1 MASKGTIALQL
12 QINTIFKDT
21 KSAVAELNKSLQN
34 IKIDKSITNDFGS
47 NLIKSIK
54 EKGQEIQDV
63 MQKINGTEYT
73 GVNDKYFND
82 LFKSL
87 SSKIEELKQLQD
99 NLKQLQISN
108 KSQDPSQDLA
118 TAKNELVSYQ
128 TELQKVTKT
137 VDTFEERLSQLD
149 PLDQAQAYQNV
160 SSALQKFKA
169 QQDVIATQVVDQ
181 KKKIADLTTACGE
194 YAKKEKEVAQ
204 AQTDVQEAQKDIN
217 KVLEEA
223 DRLQTAGLDSM
234 TGIKKATTEH
244 TKEINEQAAAL
255 KAKEKAEK
263 EANQA
268 TEEYRQAQIKIAEA
282 EKQATEATKER
293 ISALEQDTTKT
304 LIEYQSAANQG
315 AKSTNDLSAA
325 LESSIVKW
333 GSFTAIVHAAINA
346 VQDIVSTYQE
356 LDDNL
361 SAISAVSG
369 IATESLWGNMP
380 QMIDNANSLAL
391 SVDDLTNGMLLFYQ
405 QGLSTEETEIRLN
418 AAGKMAAISQ
428 QDLSTAVDQLTSTMN
443 AFGMSGD
450 DAANVVDVFANM
462 AGKTATDVEE
472 LATAMARTASIAKNA
487 GMTFEQTT
495 AFIATMEETTRLSAE
510 TIGNSMK
517 SIIARFQKLKTD
529 PESLLED
536 GVNANDIEKA
546 LKKANVALRDTEGN
560 FRNIGDVIMELSAK
574 WNTLDTNTQKYIATM
589 AAGTQQSSNFIAL
602 VSNNQSNID
611 NLAYAMDAAG
621 AAEQQFSAVS
631 DNLSSALKRLD
642 NNFTALKTS
651 FFNSSSSLTSFVNLL
666 ASAVGALAKIPGP
679 IKEISLVMTALTL
692 IMTKHNLQVQK
703 RIQSAYQ
710 EVAVDAQSYAQKI
723 ADAKGNQAE
732 ITAILENVDA
742 HARLIAA
749 KKGLNQAET
758 EELVTKAKS
767 AVANAAEAKELDI
780 ITKEL
785 NKSSVSLANFGSQ
798 GVGIVSALKASF
810 TSLFSF
816 ISTSIAEI
824 GALAMANPVLATIGV
839 ALAAVTAGV
848 AIYTTAINEESK
860 AIQENIDK
868 LKEEQETLSTEQQKH
883 EENAQ
888 TLSDYADKLKE
899 AYKQGQD
906 LTDIKKELAEKFSDE
921 QDIVNATQGSY
932 EDLANTLDE
941 VIKRE
946 EELAKQKKYES
957 AIAVEQERA
966 AETDKFETA
975 WNQRNPFA
983 KSKRA
988 SSRTYTD
995 RESGKELT
1003 EDQAKAQYRRET
1015 DEGVSWDTYKAA
1027 NFDEKIIYTLTNA
1040 EGKEFWSGTE
1050 EEYKEKIKELA
1061 QNFYSAD
1068 DAFNMLAQSG
1078 EASGDAVAD
1087 TQKSKILSLISQ
1099 FGDSPFGED
1108 GKVTDVAK
1116 EQAQAIQETFAQ
1128 AKEELGVSFDDFYN
1142 FLLGNYSSLSDKAY
1156 QDISNFVV
1164 NLNAK
1169 NQQALEDG
1177 LDPSVGDQIISN
1189 AADNYEQHFQDAFSH
1204 LADYD
1209 IISEDDARNLSE
1221 KNLNLLVE
1229 AFDAGGKDA
1238 AKTLLDLIQG
1248 NLDDALKNIKIE
1260 PDDLEG
1266 VIGQLET
1273 AIGDSIENLD
1283 TSDLSNTLSQL
1294 FSAFDNGDINTS
1306 QFILALQ
1313 AIASTSDEAN
1323 AALSPLISSL
1333 QSLSAAS
1340 QDSFTSMESVS
1351 QTWSDFGTNLGYIQQ
1366 LASDTGISLDEL
1378 KSVAEALG
1386 MSVDEMIASG
1396 NLTQIGEQ
1404 FFANAEDA
1412 ETWAN
1417 SLMGLT
1423 DSQLAQAQAEQE
1435 AVAANAQAAATEL
1448 ASRAADLEAKAADI
1462 EATGAEINA
1471 NNELIDSQGNVI
1483 LSADEL
1489 ADAQKQVNEQF
1500 EATTPAVKKHNVANN
1515 KTASTYSKLAAEVR
1529 AYASSLKS
1537 QSAEQKSA
1545 ADAATAKASYIANL
1559 RTQLQSAKKDWQN
1572 YGKAAGSG
1580 SKGGGDRGGSGSAA
1594 DNINEA
1600 TEALEEQKKA
1610 LQEQQKALEKS
1621 KQALEDQKKALEDQK
1636 KALEETNKQLQEN
1649 YKLYVELIKSRL
1661 NDEIDRQTTRI
1672 EAFYDAIKDTIQSE
1686 IDSFNDQLDALKKQ
1700 ADELKSKA
1708 DELQDA
1714 AEQQEDSI
1722 NKLYDAAQA
1731 YYDAAQD
1738 GLDNQIDS
1746 YDRVIDRNKEH
1757 IDLLNEQKDAI
1768 QDQIDALD
1776 TAADS
1781 ESKLLALEKAR
1792 DALANARNQKT
1803 RMVLTNGGGWRLRT
1817 DKSEISNAQSN
1828 LTSAQRDYQKEIL
1841 ERQQKKIEEQTNE
1854 IEKQNDNLENIKSDL
1869 EDQKDA
1875 LDDIKDQWDKA
1886 QDALGKTTSELEE
1899 QTNLIRQ
1906 FQYGNDASRLDQLS
1920 NFSGQVSNNN
1930 QQQQAAS
1937 DATNRANEASN
1948 KYDQQS
1954 NEDVQGSI
1962 AEAIK
1967 KLEEQQNQADEAL
1980 KQYFENQL
1988 SNNAETA
1995 QIQQE
2000 MKDLISQMVN
2010 GQIGQ
2015 LENFAQFYET
2025 INGALEQANTNASQT
2040 ADYINNINAAI
2051 DRYDEWS
2058 NRLDMTTDEIN
2069 QRQAIMNEINNA
2081 TLGSLLEGGSTF
2093 GQLQGQYEQIVR
2105 NNDEAERIQDQID
2118 GLDEQA
2124 NVIQAQIDA
2133 LKEQENKIAEQEK
2146 ELSNANSNKTA
2157 NAAKAAGNT
2166 AASGAKTAGLGI
2178 QANADKNTNQMVNAL
2193 NGLNSKIEESMKQ
2206 AAADAAAKVVEN
2218 SSKGF
2223 STLRE
2228 AVGGPFGKFGSG
2240 SKGTQIGFSQGGV
2253 DDFTKTVAIHGTKN
2267 RPELVLNNSQSAAL
2281 FKYIDSMTRIPTL
2294 SSAGSARNALMGFG
2308 TTNNT
2313 NNNGT
2318 NFTNCEFNVES
2329 NADNLDSLV
2338 QDLKQSASIRR

>member
-1 MASKGTIALQL
+1 MATKGNINLQL
-12 QINTIFKDT
+12 NINTQFT
-21 KSAVAELNKSLQN
+21 NVKSAVNAFQKQLSN
-34 IKIDKSITNDFGS
+34 IKIDANFSNSKGLADNFSKQADQIKAKLEEINKFDFNTGSSKNYAALLQDVKTQYAQLSAAVNDYKVSLG
-47 NLIKSIK
+47 K
-54 EKGQEIQDV
+54 EKSEVQDKLKTEQE
-63 MQKINGTEYT
+63 N
-73 GVNDKYFND
+73 
-82 LFKSL
+82 
-87 SSKIEELKQLQD
+87 LQT
-99 NLKQLQISN
+99 L
-108 KSQDPSQDLA
+108 
-118 TAKNELVSYQ
+118 
-128 TELQKVTKT
+128 
-137 VDTFEERLSQLD
+137 
-149 PLDQAQAYQNV
+149 
-160 SSALQKFKA
+160 
-169 QQDVIATQVVDQ
+169 
-181 KKKIADLTTACGE
+181 
-194 YAKKEKEVAQ
+194 KEK
-204 AQTDVQEAQKDIN
+204 
-217 KVLEEA
+217 
-223 DRLQTAGLDSM
+223 S
-234 TGIKKATTEH
+234 
-244 TKEINEQAAAL
+244 
-255 KAKEKAEK
+255 KAEK
-263 EANQA
+263 EYIDGFQAYHKALAEAKTQNRELTEDEKQLVATYSSETRTMKQLKEDHKNTNQA
-268 TEEYRQAQIKIAEA
+268 KRESQAEIKKLQAANKSYTDLLKTESNVQTRIKTAIETTTAARQDEYTAAKNQEAANKSNAAQLQKQTDAQN
-282 EKQATEATKER
+282 KQAETIRKAAEEEKKAQQIWQQASSTFVDDFQKAASSSDELT
-293 ISALEQDTTKT
+293 SALDRQITKWTSLGFIVTT
-304 LIEYQSAANQG
+304 
-315 AKSTNDLSAA
+315 AKR
-325 LESSIVKW
+325 
-333 GSFTAIVHAAINA
+333 AIS
-346 VQDIVSTYQE
+346 DIVQTYQE

-369 IATESLWGNMP
+369 IATDQLWGDMP
-380 QMIDNANSLAL
+380 QMIDNANNLAL
-391 SVDDLTNGMLLFYQ
+391 SIDDLTNGMLLFYQ

-428 QDLSTAVDQLTSTMN
+428 QDLATAVDQLTSTMN
-443 AFGMSGD
+443 AFGMEGD

-487 GMTFEQTT
+487 GMSFEQTT

-529 PESLLED
+529 PDSLLED
-536 GVNANDIEKA
+536 GVNANDVEKA
-546 LKKANVALRDTEGN
+546 LKKADVALRDTEGN

-574 WNTLDTNTQKYIATM
+574 WDTLDTNTQKYIATM

-602 VSNNQSNID
+602 VGNYSSNVA
-611 NLAYAMDAAG
+611 NLAYAMDSAG

-631 DNLSSALKRLD
+631 NNISSALIRLD
-642 NNFTALKTS
+642 NNWTKLKTS
-651 FFNSSSSLTSFVNLL
+651 FSDGRNIIVDVVNVFSNFVGFLADIGPGAITASAGIALLTTKIVLGTIATQKRYAAEKLLSVVATSSLSANKKKLALDALLEAQQKKLNKAQAENLL
-666 ASAVGALAKIPGP
+666 LAQGIPSADAATIAGSYGVATANGIQTFSWEALKLQIYKVIEALWLFITNPVGA
-679 IKEISLVMTALTL
+679 T
-692 IMTKHNLQVQK
+692 
-703 RIQSAYQ
+703 
-710 EVAVDAQSYAQKI
+710 
-723 ADAKGNQAE
+723 
-732 ITAILENVDA
+732 ITAITAALG
-742 HARLIAA
+742 IAIGA
-749 KKGLNQAET
+749 WSLYKNSLK
-758 EELVTKAKS
+758 EL
-767 AVANAAEAKELDI
+767 AKE
-780 ITKEL
+780 T
-785 NKSSVSLANFGSQ
+785 Q
-798 GVGIVSALKASF
+798 
-810 TSLFSF
+810 
-816 ISTSIAEI
+816 
-824 GALAMANPVLATIGV
+824 
-839 ALAAVTAGV
+839 
-848 AIYTTAINEESK
+848 NE
-860 AIQENIDK
+860 IDK
-868 LKEEQETLSTEQQKH
+868 LKESIAAHKEAQKTYEQD
-883 EENAQ
+883 AQ
-888 TLSDYADKLKE
+888 SLDDYVNKLKE
-899 AYKQGQD
+899 AKENGED
-906 LTDIKKELAEKFSDE
+906 LTDIKNEIAEAFSDE
-921 QDIVNATQGSY
+921 QDVVIACQGSY
-932 EDLANTLDE
+932 ENLIDTLEDTIKKKKELAQQEAYQALKEESQNRKNEKAQLEKEWKNKETAGSESSFKTVYKDSSGKE
-941 VIKRE
+941 VNLNDYTRQDVQVGSSYLSGSTTRKE
-946 EELAKQKKYES
+946 TNVELAK
-957 AIAVEQERA
+957 RLGFT
-966 AETDKFETA
+966 AETIWTIEDNAGNKLFE
-975 WNQRNPFA
+975 
-983 KSKRA
+983 
-988 SSRTYTD
+988 
-995 RESGKELT
+995 
-1003 EDQAKAQYRRET
+1003 
-1015 DEGVSWDTYKAA
+1015 
-1027 NFDEKIIYTLTNA
+1027 
-1040 EGKEFWSGTE
+1040 GTE
-1050 EEYKEKIKELA
+1050 EQYNAKIKELTT
-1061 QNFYSAD
+1061 NFYSANDVANTMLQTGFSAESTGSKLNNQQYSQTLSLVSQFANSDFLEDGQITEKAQQEVAEIEKYYDEIIAGLGVSQEDFLAFLRGDMSELSRETVDILTNQFNQDFGDIISTNDPSAALMSSVQQNIKKGFD
-1068 DAFNMLAQSG
+1068 DAVLALTDQGVISQEQAEKLGYSAIQTLKTALDTGGADFASSLADSFQSILNDSTSGLNSDMLQSVVETLQDG
-1078 EASGDAVAD
+1078 LANIDWTNGNGISDFIETLDTLESKYSSLTPYLEDVRQALGDNKIAVLALNEAYNQTISATEFLSTASGDGYNTFAEMAAAAENASINLQDLNFYLDEASGKWMIAADEASNYAQQMLQADDANANA
-1087 TQKSKILSLISQ
+1087 ILSSAALNNSLL
-1099 FGDSPFGED
+1099 EE
-1108 GKVTDVAK
+1108 VTGMDAATM
-1116 EQAQAIQETFAQ
+1116 AQQGLSATEIAAAQ
-1128 AKEELGVSFDDFYN
+1128 AKLLAKQEEA
-1142 FLLGNYSSLSDKAY
+1142 KAT
-1156 QDISNFVV
+1156 V
-1164 NLNAK
+1164 K
-1169 NQQALEDG
+1169 
-1177 LDPSVGDQIISN
+1177 
-1189 AADNYEQHFQDAFSH
+1189 
-1204 LADYD
+1204 
-1209 IISEDDARNLSE
+1209 
-1221 KNLNLLVE
+1221 
-1229 AFDAGGKDA
+1229 
-1238 AKTLLDLIQG
+1238 
-1248 NLDDALKNIKIE
+1248 
-1260 PDDLEG
+1260 
-1266 VIGQLET
+1266 
-1273 AIGDSIENLD
+1273 
-1283 TSDLSNTLSQL
+1283 
-1294 FSAFDNGDINTS
+1294 
-1306 QFILALQ
+1306 ALQ
-1313 AIASTSDEAN
+1313 AEADAADASVQIAQNELEQSKAVTNAKIAEIKSRIAGAEAGSEEVRATSENANDIVQITEEEAEKIAQTYPAGA
-1323 AALSPLISSL
+1323 AALGIGKAGSGGIAIRGGATVLK
-1333 QSLSAAS
+1333 QALS
-1340 QDSFTSMESVS
+1340 D
-1351 QTWSDFGTNLGYIQQ
+1351 
-1366 LASDTGISLDEL
+1366 
-1378 KSVAEALG
+1378 
-1386 MSVDEMIASG
+1386 
-1396 NLTQIGEQ
+1396 
-1404 FFANAEDA
+1404 
-1412 ETWAN
+1412 
-1417 SLMGLT
+1417 
-1423 DSQLAQAQAEQE
+1423 
-1435 AVAANAQAAATEL
+1435 AQAAQESL
-1448 ASRAADLEAKAADI
+1448 ASAQENLSNAQSAANQAHNKLDSAQDNLNSITNAINLLDAYSQKVHGAAKAVNGLGKASSGGGAAEKSNELTDALEA
-1462 EATGAEINA
+1462 
-1471 NNELIDSQGNVI
+1471 
-1483 LSADEL
+1483 
-1489 ADAQKQVNEQF
+1489 
-1500 EATTPAVKKHNVANN
+1500 
-1515 KTASTYSKLAAEVR
+1515 
-1529 AYASSLKS
+1529 
-1537 QSAEQKSA
+1537 
-1545 ADAATAKASYIANL
+1545 
-1559 RTQLQSAKKDWQN
+1559 
-1572 YGKAAGSG
+1572 
-1580 SKGGGDRGGSGSAA
+1580 
-1594 DNINEA
+1594 
-1600 TEALEEQKKA
+1600 QKKA

-1636 KALEETNKQLQEN
+1636 KTLEETNKQLQEN

-1714 AEQQEDSI
+1714 AEQQEDSL

-1746 YDRVIDRNKEH
+1746 YDKIIDRNKEH

-1828 LTSAQRDYQKEIL
+1828 LASAQRDYQKEVL
-1841 ERQQKKIEEQTNE
+1841 ERQQKKIEEQTDE

-1906 FQYGNDASRLDQLS
+1906 FQYGNDASRQDQLS

-1980 KQYFENQL
+1980 KKYFENQL

-2000 MKDLISQMVN
+2000 MKDLINQMVN

-2105 NNDEAERIQDQID
+2105 NNDEAEKIQDQID

-2193 NGLNSKIEESMKQ
+2193 NGLNSKIEQSMKQ

-2308 TTNNT
+2308 ATNNT

>member
-1 MASKGTIALQL
+1 MASKGTVALQL
-12 QINTIFKDT
+12 QIDTTFKNA
-21 KSAVAELNKSLQN
+21 KEAVASLNKTLEG
-34 IKIDKSITNDFGS
+34 IKVNSSITNASGEKIVTDAKAKAKEIQEILNQIQGS
-47 NLIKSIK
+47 NY
-54 EKGQEIQDV
+54 
-63 MQKINGTEYT
+63 N
-73 GVNDKYFND
+73 GVNDKIFNN
-82 LFKSL
+82 LFKQL
-87 SSKIEELKQLQD
+87 ESKASELKTLQD
-99 NLKQLQISN
+99 QLKNIDLNNQSSNPSLDLVNAQDELKNFEKELEVANQL
-108 KSQDPSQDLA
+108 
-118 TAKNELVSYQ
+118 
-128 TELQKVTKT
+128 
-137 VDTFEERLSQLD
+137 VDE
-149 PLDQAQAYQNV
+149 A
-160 SSALQKFKA
+160 
-169 QQDVIATQVVDQ
+169 
-181 KKKIADLTTACGE
+181 KKKQDQLSYNKTSDSYREATEAVKSYTAEQNNLIAKVENQKTAIADLEEKQRQYNQSQNEATEVQNQINTALE
-194 YAKKEKEVAQ
+194 
-204 AQTDVQEAQKDIN
+204 QTD
-217 KVLEEA
+217 KVLEETN
-223 DRLQTAGLDSM
+223 RIREQGLDSM
-234 TGIKKATTEH
+234 SGQKGMLRELDKEQRENATSAENSADAQENLNNKQAEGTQSAENLASS
-244 TKEINEQAAAL
+244 TKEVGD
-255 KAKEKAEK
+255 
-263 EANQA
+263 
-268 TEEYRQAQIKIAEA
+268 AQGE
-282 EKQATEATKER
+282 
-293 ISALEQDTTKT
+293 
-304 LIEYQSAANQG
+304 AANN
-315 AKSTNDLSAA
+315 TNKLSATLDTA
-325 LESSIVKW
+325 IVKW
-333 GSFTAIVHAAINA
+333 VSFRAIVQTAKRA
-346 VQDIVSTYQE
+346 VEDIVQTYQE

-369 IATESLWGNMP
+369 IATDQLWGNMP

-428 QDLSTAVDQLTSTMN
+428 QDLATAVDQLTSTMN
-443 AFGMSGD
+443 AFGMEGE
-450 DAANVVDVFANM
+450 DAQNVVDVFASM

-536 GVNANDIEKA
+536 GVNANDVEKA
-546 LKKANVALRDTEGN
+546 LKKADVALRDTEGN
-560 FRNIGDVIMELSAK
+560 FRNIGDVIMELSSK
-574 WNTLDTNTQKYIATM
+574 WDTLDTNTQKYIATM

-602 VSNNQSNID
+602 VGNYQSNVN
-611 NLAYAMDAAG
+611 NLAYAMDSAG
-621 AAEQQFSAVS
+621 ASEQQFEAISS
-631 DNLSSALKRLD
+631 NLSSAFIRLE
-642 NNFTALKTS
+642 NEWTRLKTS
-651 FFNSSSSLTSFVNLL
+651 FVDGKNIISSAVDVLSNLL
-666 ASAVGALAKIPGP
+666 HFISDIGPIATLAGGGILLLTTRIVALTVAETARQKIQKLNTVLDTKSYENYNKLAAKIVLVVASFLGLNEAQTQNLL
-679 IKEISLVMTALTL
+679 IKTGL
-692 IMTKHNLQVQK
+692 
-703 RIQSAYQ
+703 SA
-710 EVAVDAQSYAQKI
+710 
-723 ADAKGNQAE
+723 ADA
-732 ITAILENVDA
+732 
-742 HARLIAA
+742 
-749 KKGLNQAET
+749 
-758 EELVTKAKS
+758 EELVNSVAITGANSVQAASWQLLTGAISGAAKA
-767 AVANAAEAKELDI
+767 AWAF
-780 ITKEL
+780 IT
-785 NKSSVSLANFGSQ
+785 SP
-798 GVGIVSALKASF
+798 VGF
-810 TSLFSF
+810 
-816 ISTSIAEI
+816 
-824 GALAMANPVLATIGV
+824 
-839 ALAAVTAGV
+839 ALAAVTAAVGV
-848 AIYTTAINEESK
+848 AALAYSSY
-860 AIQENIDK
+860 IDRQ
-868 LKEEQETLSTEQQKH
+868 KEEATILQDQIDSLKQSAETH
-883 EENAQ
+883 
-888 TLSDYADKLKE
+888 KE
-899 AYKQGQD
+899 AAQNYIDESNKLEDYIERLQQAKENGED
-906 LTDIKKELAEKFSDE
+906 LTDIRKEISDSFDE
-921 QDIVNATQGSY
+921 EALGVDATKTSYDKLTAALQDNI
-932 EDLANTLDE
+932 D
-941 VIKRE
+941 KRE
-946 EELAKQKKYES
+946 ELIKQETYARLKDEANEKKKEAEQLKNNQKNKKAVGAKITDNSGKEISQEDFEKQYNTNAKKASVGSTYAANSGSSETKEAFAKRMGFTYKVEYEIQDANGNSLFTGTEEDLKKKLAELGKNFYTSSDA
-957 AIAVEQERA
+957 AIAVEESGLNISDSGLNQSQYSKTLSLVSKYSNENILDGNGDVTDKA
-966 AETDKFETA
+966 QKAVSELKTFYDQLIQQTGASYDQFIALVNGQETDMS
-975 WNQRNPFA
+975 NQVYDAVVQAMSVWGNYANSTNPA
-983 KSKRA
+983 V
-988 SSRTYTD
+988 
-995 RESGKELT
+995 
-1003 EDQAKAQYRRET
+1003 QAIEKQFQ
-1015 DEGVSWDTYKAA
+1015 DIDDTYKKNIDRLKDIKIELPESIIDDASYSLVNSLATAIDTGGEDFARALAEPLTNLLSDAA
-1027 NFDEKIIYTLTNA
+1027 NEIDPSDFSSVVDTIENGLASIDWSDGSSIESYISTLKELEAQYPQLATYIDAIIQSFNDSNVAILRLQDSMNSVTSATDFLSTAVNDGYDSIAEMESAAEAAGLKLSDLGFYLDETSSKWKILSSSAQEAA
-1040 EGKEFWSGTE
+1040 EGIRQADEATANSIVSDQIKANSALSVIAGLNAQKVAQEGLSMTELAAAQASLVAAKEDADAQV
-1050 EEYKEKIKELA
+1050 ELA
-1061 QNFYSAD
+1061 QSAV
-1068 DAFNMLAQSG
+1068 DAAQSIVDTYNGRVIAAG
-1078 EASGDAVAD
+1078 EASKVQSQEVDVNKENLQAEVDAYNSAMDGIVTRYPDGAAAEGIAKGGGATVA
-1087 TQKSKILSLISQ
+1087 
-1099 FGDSPFGED
+1099 GGA
-1108 GKVTDVAK
+1108 GKVLSAAELNASK
-1116 EQAQAIQETFAQ
+1116 AQGM
-1128 AKEELGVSFDDFYN
+1128 L
-1142 FLLGNYSSLSDKAY
+1142 DKA
-1156 QDISNFVV
+1156 
-1164 NLNAK
+1164 K
-1169 NQQALEDG
+1169 
-1177 LDPSVGDQIISN
+1177 
-1189 AADNYEQHFQDAFSH
+1189 
-1204 LADYD
+1204 
-1209 IISEDDARNLSE
+1209 
-1221 KNLNLLVE
+1221 
-1229 AFDAGGKDA
+1229 
-1238 AKTLLDLIQG
+1238 
-1248 NLDDALKNIKIE
+1248 
-1260 PDDLEG
+1260 
-1266 VIGQLET
+1266 
-1273 AIGDSIENLD
+1273 
-1283 TSDLSNTLSQL
+1283 
-1294 FSAFDNGDINTS
+1294 
-1306 QFILALQ
+1306 
-1313 AIASTSDEAN
+1313 
-1323 AALSPLISSL
+1323 AALSAAQEQANQINDAIGILDAYKSSVL
-1333 QSLSAAS
+1333 GAS
-1340 QDSFTSMESVS
+1340 
-1351 QTWSDFGTNLGYIQQ
+1351 N
-1366 LASDTGISLDEL
+1366 
-1378 KSVAEALG
+1378 
-1386 MSVDEMIASG
+1386 
-1396 NLTQIGEQ
+1396 
-1404 FFANAEDA
+1404 
-1412 ETWAN
+1412 
-1417 SLMGLT
+1417 
-1423 DSQLAQAQAEQE
+1423 
-1435 AVAANAQAAATEL
+1435 
-1448 ASRAADLEAKAADI
+1448 
-1462 EATGAEINA
+1462 
-1471 NNELIDSQGNVI
+1471 
-1483 LSADEL
+1483 
-1489 ADAQKQVNEQF
+1489 
-1500 EATTPAVKKHNVANN
+1500 AVKGLGD
-1515 KTASTYSKLAAEVR
+1515 S
-1529 AYASSLKS
+1529 
-1537 QSAEQKSA
+1537 
-1545 ADAATAKASYIANL
+1545 
-1559 RTQLQSAKKDWQN
+1559 
-1572 YGKAAGSG
+1572 
-1580 SKGGGDRGGSGSAA
+1580 SKGGSGGGSGGGAA
-1594 DNINEA
+1594 EKSNEL
-1600 TEALEEQKKA
+1600 TDALEAQKKA

-1621 KQALEDQKKALEDQK
+1621 KQALEDQKKALENQK
-1636 KALEETNKQLQEN
+1636 KALEETNKKLQEN

-1686 IDSFNDQLDALKKQ
+1686 IDSFNNQLDALKKQ

-1714 AEQQEDSI
+1714 AEQQEDSL

-1731 YYDAAQD
+1731 YYDAAQN

-1746 YDRVIDRNKEH
+1746 YDKVIDRNKEH

-1828 LTSAQRDYQKEIL
+1828 LASAQRDYQKEIL
-1841 ERQQKKIEEQTNE
+1841 ERQQKKIEEQTDE

-1906 FQYGNDASRLDQLS
+1906 FQYGNDASRQDQLS

-1980 KQYFENQL
+1980 KKYFENQL

-2000 MKDLISQMVN
+2000 MKDLINQMVN

-2105 NNDEAERIQDQID
+2105 NNDEAEKIQDQID

-2124 NVIQAQIDA
+2124 NIIQAQIDA

-2178 QANADKNTNQMVNAL
+2178 QANADKNTNRMVSAL
-2193 NGLNSKIEESMKQ
+2193 DGLNSKIEQSMKQ

-2228 AVGGPFGKFGSG
+2228 AVGGPFGKSGSG

>member
-1 MASKGTIALQL
+1 MASKGTINLQL
-12 QINTIFKDT
+12 NIDTQFKNVNT
-21 KSAVAELNKSLQN
+21 AVANFQKALSN
-34 IKIDKSITNDFGS
+34 IKIDNNFLNVSGIANTFQTQ
-47 NLIKSIK
+47 I
-54 EKGQEIQDV
+54 EEIQ
-63 MQKINGTEYT
+63 
-73 GVNDKYFND
+73 
-82 LFKSL
+82 KSL
-87 SSKIEELKQLQD
+87 SQASTFELSGSSLNEYQDLLKSIQNQYSSLKSSVTDYQVALNNSKDAIQAQITQETQAADAAKKKAD
-99 NLKQLQISN
+99 NLRTQIS
-108 KSQDPSQDLA
+108 
-118 TAKNELVSYQ
+118 EI
-128 TELQKVTKT
+128 VT
-137 VDTFEERLSQLD
+137 
-149 PLDQAQAYQNV
+149 
-160 SSALQKFKA
+160 
-169 QQDVIATQVVDQ
+169 
-181 KKKIADLTTACGE
+181 
-194 YAKKEKEVAQ
+194 
-204 AQTDVQEAQKDIN
+204 
-217 KVLEEA
+217 
-223 DRLQTAGLDSM
+223 
-234 TGIKKATTEH
+234 
-244 TKEINEQAAAL
+244 L
-255 KAKEKAEK
+255 KAAQEDVAKTGRE
-263 EANQA
+263 A
-268 TEEYRQAQIKIAEA
+268 TEEEKALAEKYKDTNTNLKSLRASLGHANKDYNEHNQKLQELLETQKSYESIGEQIIGITKKTGDEIKTATNARKEEVEVAKQESEAQRAAARAAEEKAKADAKAAEA
-282 EKQATEATKER
+282 EREALEASKQRVAV
-293 ISALEQDTTKT
+293 LEQDTNST
-304 LIEYQSAANQG
+304 LIEYQKVTTQG
-315 AKSTNDLSAA
+315 AAATDSLSSA
-325 LESSIVKW
+325 LESSIIKW
-333 GSFTAIVHAAINA
+333 GSFTAIVRTAISA
-346 VQDIVSTYQE
+346 IKDIVSTYQE

-369 IATESLWGNMP
+369 IATESLWGDMP
-380 QMIDNANSLAL
+380 QMIDNANKLAL

-443 AFGMSGD
+443 AFNMTGE
-450 DAANVVDVFANM
+450 DAQNVVDVFANM

-517 SIIARFQKLKTD
+517 SIIARFQKLKED
-529 PESLLED
+529 PDSLLED
-536 GVNANDIEKA
+536 GVNANDVEKA
-546 LKKANVALRDTEGN
+546 LKKADVALRDTEGN

-574 WNTLDTNTQKYIATM
+574 WDTLDTNTQKYIATM

-602 VSNNQSNID
+602 VGNYQSNVD
-611 NLAYAMDAAG
+611 NLAYAMDSAG
-621 AAEQQFSAVS
+621 AAEEQFQAVGN
-631 DNLSSALKRLD
+631 NLSAALQRLD

-651 FFNSSSSLTSFVNLL
+651 FLEDTGALTAFINVLAGFVDI
-666 ASAVGALAKIPGP
+666 LAKIPGP
-679 IKEISLVMTALTL
+679 IKTIAIVTTAWTLVMA
-692 IMTKHNLQVQK
+692 KHNLQVQK
-703 RIQSAYQ
+703 KVASARQ
-710 EVAVDAQSYAQKI
+710 EMAIEIQSYAQKI
-723 ADAKGNQAE
+723 KNAQGNDAEFN
-732 ITAILENVDA
+732 AIIENVEA
-742 HARLIAA
+742 HAKLTAA
-749 KKGLNQAET
+749 VKGLNEVET
-758 EELVTKAKS
+758 EALVTKAKS
-767 AVANAAEAKELDI
+767 IVMNTKQIQSIDEITKKLNKGSTSLMNYSVEGKTVTSVFASMGESIGGVAGSLVKAIPYVGAVIGVLSVVNAVLKSIFGIDIVGSIEDWIKNGVEKFRDSIDHSLKHTTEKLENFKEEIKSLKDESKELD
-780 ITKEL
+780 
-785 NKSSVSLANFGSQ
+785 S
-798 GVGIVSALKASF
+798 
-810 TSLFSF
+810 
-816 ISTSIAEI
+816 
-824 GALAMANPVLATIGV
+824 
-839 ALAAVTAGV
+839 
-848 AIYTTAINEESK
+848 
-860 AIQENIDK
+860 
-868 LKEEQETLSTEQQKH
+868 TLSTIKDYSDRLQEAHDNNESLDSLRQEILDNIDSEKLGID
-883 EENAQ
+883 
-888 TLSDYADKLKE
+888 TLTA
-899 AYKQGQD
+899 
-906 LTDIKKELAEKFSDE
+906 
-921 QDIVNATQGSY
+921 SY
-932 EDLANTLDE
+932 EDLTEALENYYKIQQQEADKKVAEYIREQTEANKTTQDYYKNQTSNY
-941 VIKRE
+941 I
-946 EELAKQKKYES
+946 
-957 AIAVEQERA
+957 
-966 AETDKFETA
+966 ETDDNGPLSGKAYVGKDGKQIYTTDFLAEYNGNKENDEDYDTYAKRMGYTIFTSPKYAIQTIDGQWNYYDTAEEAKEALNQLEADATKIILNQNEADALVRDALTNNANSSVAELDPTVLSLAIQSYYKNIGSAFETGT
-975 WNQRNPFA
+975 NTFTQDFLDFQN
-983 KSKRA
+983 SVTQL
-988 SSRTYTD
+988 STD
-995 RESGKELT
+995 
-1003 EDQAKAQYRRET
+1003 A
-1015 DEGVSWDTYKAA
+1015 GVTLQDALNYLNG
-1027 NFDEKIIYTLTNA
+1027 NFDQLSTDTIQKIQDISSSEN
-1040 EGKEFWSGTE
+1040 
-1050 EEYKEKIKELA
+1050 
-1061 QNFYSAD
+1061 
-1068 DAFNMLAQSG
+1068 
-1078 EASGDAVAD
+1078 EAL
-1087 TQKSKILSLISQ
+1087 Q
-1099 FGDSPFGED
+1099 
-1108 GKVTDVAK
+1108 
-1116 EQAQAIQETFAQ
+1116 QAIDSQTQ
-1128 AKEELGVSFDDFYN
+1128 
-1142 FLLGNYSSLSDKAY
+1142 AY
-1156 QDISNFVV
+1156 QDSIDQLRTSLNEQGAILDEDTAEEIGLGPLRKIQEVAESAGPKVANELIKLYDDNF
-1164 NLNAK
+1164 NNILNK
-1169 NQQALEDG
+1169 IEIDPDSLDGVKEQLENA
-1177 LDPSVGDQIISN
+1177 VGD
-1189 AADNYEQHFQDAFSH
+1189 
-1204 LADYD
+1204 LADD
-1209 IISEDDARNLSE
+1209 LDLSNLSE
-1221 KNLNLLVE
+1221 AFSELLNSY
-1229 AFDAGGKDA
+1229 
-1238 AKTLLDLIQG
+1238 LDGSI
-1248 NLDDALKNIKIE
+1248 
-1260 PDDLEG
+1260 
-1266 VIGQLET
+1266 
-1273 AIGDSIENLD
+1273 DS
-1283 TSDLSNTLSQL
+1283 T
-1294 FSAFDNGDINTS
+1294 
-1306 QFILALQ
+1306 QFLMALQ
-1313 AIASTSDEAN
+1313 AISSGSTD
-1323 AALSPLISSL
+1323 AAENLSGLVSVM
-1333 QSLSAAS
+1333 QQVTAAS

-1366 LASDTGISLDEL
+1366 LASDTGISLDQL

-1386 MSVDEMIASG
+1386 MTIDEIIASA
-1396 NLTQIGEQ
+1396 NLTQIGTQ
-1404 FFANAEDA
+1404 FFTNAENAD
-1412 ETWAN
+1412 TLAN
-1417 SLMGLT
+1417 SLVGLT

-1435 AVAANAQAAATEL
+1435 AASANAEAAAAQARSSATVL
-1448 ASRAADLEAKAADI
+1448 NAKADEI
-1462 EATGAEINA
+1462 EAYAGTHSAMNSLIPA
-1471 NNELIDSQGNVI
+1471 NSELMKSAIDV
-1483 LSADEL
+1483 AK
-1489 ADAQKQVNEQF
+1489 AQKELNVQM
-1500 EATTPAVKKHNVANN
+1500 EAETPAVNDLTSSA
-1515 KTASTYSKLAAEVR
+1515 KTTSVTYGELAAKIR
-1529 AYASSLKS
+1529 TYASELEA
-1537 QSAEQKSA
+1537 SADKEDAAKVA
-1545 ADAATAKASYIANL
+1545 ADAKASYISNL

-1572 YGKAAGSG
+1572 YGKSASSG
-1580 SKGGGDRGGSGSAA
+1580 SKGSGGGSSAA
-1594 DNINEA
+1594 DNVNEA

-1610 LQEQQKALEKS
+1610 LQEAQKELEKY
-1621 KQALEDQKKALEDQK
+1621 KQQLEDAKKALEEQK
-1636 KALEETNKQLQEN
+1636 SALEETNKKLQEN

-1672 EAFYDAIKDTIQSE
+1672 EAFYGAIKDTIQSE

-1714 AEQQEDSI
+1714 ADQQEDSL

-1746 YDRVIDRNKEH
+1746 YDKVIDRNKEH

-1828 LTSAQRDYQKEIL
+1828 LASAQRDYQKEIL
-1841 ERQQKKIEEQTNE
+1841 ERQQKKIEEQTDE

-1906 FQYGNDASRLDQLS
+1906 FQYGNDTSRQDQLS

-1980 KQYFENQL
+1980 KKYFENQL

-2000 MKDLISQMVN
+2000 MKDLINQMVN

-2105 NNDEAERIQDQID
+2105 NNDEAEKIQDQID

-2124 NVIQAQIDA
+2124 NIIQAQIDA

-2178 QANADKNTNQMVNAL
+2178 QANADKNTNRMVSAL
-2193 NGLNSKIEESMKQ
+2193 DGLNSKIEQSMKQ

-2228 AVGGPFGKFGSG
+2228 AVGGPFGKSGSG

-2294 SSAGSARNALMGFG
+2294 STAGSARNALMGFG
-2308 TTNNT
+2308 ATNNT

>member
-1 MASKGTIALQL
+1 MASKGTINLQL
-12 QINTIFKDT
+12 NIDTQFKNVNT
-21 KSAVAELNKSLQN
+21 AVANFQKALSN
-34 IKIDKSITNDFGS
+34 IKIDNNFLNVSGIANTFQTQ
-47 NLIKSIK
+47 I
-54 EKGQEIQDV
+54 EEIQ
-63 MQKINGTEYT
+63 
-73 GVNDKYFND
+73 
-82 LFKSL
+82 KSL
-87 SSKIEELKQLQD
+87 SQASTFELSGSSLNEYQDLLKSIQNQYSSLKSSVTDYQVALNNSKDAIQAQITQETQAADAAKKKAD
-99 NLKQLQISN
+99 NLRTQIS
-108 KSQDPSQDLA
+108 
-118 TAKNELVSYQ
+118 EI
-128 TELQKVTKT
+128 VT
-137 VDTFEERLSQLD
+137 
-149 PLDQAQAYQNV
+149 
-160 SSALQKFKA
+160 
-169 QQDVIATQVVDQ
+169 
-181 KKKIADLTTACGE
+181 
-194 YAKKEKEVAQ
+194 
-204 AQTDVQEAQKDIN
+204 
-217 KVLEEA
+217 
-223 DRLQTAGLDSM
+223 
-234 TGIKKATTEH
+234 
-244 TKEINEQAAAL
+244 L
-255 KAKEKAEK
+255 KAAQEDVAKTGRE
-263 EANQA
+263 A
-268 TEEYRQAQIKIAEA
+268 TEEEKALAEKYKDTNTNLKSLRASLGHANKDYNEHNQKLQELLETQKSYESIGEQIIDITKKTGDEIKTATNARKEEVEVAKQESEAQRAAARAAEEKAKADAKAAEA
-282 EKQATEATKER
+282 EREALEASKQRVAV
-293 ISALEQDTTKT
+293 LEQDTNST
-304 LIEYQSAANQG
+304 LIEYQKVTTQG
-315 AKSTNDLSAA
+315 AAATDSLSSA
-325 LESSIVKW
+325 LESSIIKW
-333 GSFTAIVHAAINA
+333 GSFTAIVRTAISA
-346 VQDIVSTYQE
+346 IKDIVSTYQE

-369 IATESLWGNMP
+369 IATESLWGDMP
-380 QMIDNANSLAL
+380 QMIDNANKLAL

-443 AFGMSGD
+443 AFNMTGE
-450 DAANVVDVFANM
+450 DAQNVVDVFANM

-517 SIIARFQKLKTD
+517 SIIARFQKLKED
-529 PESLLED
+529 PDSLLED
-536 GVNANDIEKA
+536 GVNANDVEKA
-546 LKKANVALRDTEGN
+546 LKKADVALRDTEGN

-574 WNTLDTNTQKYIATM
+574 WDTLDTNTQKYIATM

-602 VSNNQSNID
+602 VSNYQSNVD
-611 NLAYAMDAAG
+611 NLAYAMDSAG
-621 AAEQQFSAVS
+621 AAEEQFQAVGN
-631 DNLSSALKRLD
+631 NLSAALQRLD

-651 FFNSSSSLTSFVNLL
+651 FLEDTGALTAFINVLAGFVDI
-666 ASAVGALAKIPGP
+666 LAKIPGP
-679 IKEISLVMTALTL
+679 IKTIAIVTAAWTLVMA
-692 IMTKHNLQVQK
+692 KHNLQVQK
-703 RIQSAYQ
+703 KVASARQ
-710 EVAVDAQSYAQKI
+710 EMAIEIQSYAQKI
-723 ADAKGNQAE
+723 KNAQGNDAEFN
-732 ITAILENVDA
+732 AIIENVEA
-742 HARLIAA
+742 HAKLTAA
-749 KKGLNQAET
+749 VKGLNEVET
-758 EELVTKAKS
+758 EALVTKAKS
-767 AVANAAEAKELDI
+767 IVMNTKQIQSIDEITKKLNKGSTSLMNYSVEGKTVTSVFASMGESIGGVAGSLVKAIPYVGAVIGVLSVVNAVLKSIFGIDIVGSIEDWIKNGVEKFRDSIDHSLKHTTEKLENFKEEIKSLKDESKELD
-780 ITKEL
+780 
-785 NKSSVSLANFGSQ
+785 S
-798 GVGIVSALKASF
+798 
-810 TSLFSF
+810 
-816 ISTSIAEI
+816 
-824 GALAMANPVLATIGV
+824 
-839 ALAAVTAGV
+839 
-848 AIYTTAINEESK
+848 
-860 AIQENIDK
+860 
-868 LKEEQETLSTEQQKH
+868 TLSTIKDYSDRLQEAHDNNESLDSLRQEILDNIDSEKLGID
-883 EENAQ
+883 
-888 TLSDYADKLKE
+888 TLTA
-899 AYKQGQD
+899 
-906 LTDIKKELAEKFSDE
+906 
-921 QDIVNATQGSY
+921 SY
-932 EDLANTLDE
+932 EDLTEALENYYKIQQQEADKKVAEYIREQTEANKTTQDYYKNQTSNY
-941 VIKRE
+941 I
-946 EELAKQKKYES
+946 
-957 AIAVEQERA
+957 
-966 AETDKFETA
+966 ETDDNGPLSGKAYVGKDGKQIYTTDFLAEYNGNKENDEDYDTYAKRMGYTIFTSPKYAIQTIDGQWNYYDTAEEAKEALNQLEADATKIILNQNEADALVRDALTNNANSSVAELDPTVLSLAIQSYYKNIGSAFETGT
-975 WNQRNPFA
+975 NTFTQDFLDFQN
-983 KSKRA
+983 SVTQL
-988 SSRTYTD
+988 STD
-995 RESGKELT
+995 
-1003 EDQAKAQYRRET
+1003 A
-1015 DEGVSWDTYKAA
+1015 GVTLQDALNYLNG
-1027 NFDEKIIYTLTNA
+1027 NFDQLSTDTIQKIQDISSSEN
-1040 EGKEFWSGTE
+1040 
-1050 EEYKEKIKELA
+1050 
-1061 QNFYSAD
+1061 
-1068 DAFNMLAQSG
+1068 
-1078 EASGDAVAD
+1078 EAL
-1087 TQKSKILSLISQ
+1087 Q
-1099 FGDSPFGED
+1099 
-1108 GKVTDVAK
+1108 
-1116 EQAQAIQETFAQ
+1116 QAIDSQTQ
-1128 AKEELGVSFDDFYN
+1128 
-1142 FLLGNYSSLSDKAY
+1142 AY
-1156 QDISNFVV
+1156 QDSIDQLRTSLNEQGVILDEDTAEEIGLGPLRKIQEVAESAGPKVANELIKLYDDNF
-1164 NLNAK
+1164 NNILNK
-1169 NQQALEDG
+1169 IEIDPDSLDGVKEQLENA
-1177 LDPSVGDQIISN
+1177 VGD
-1189 AADNYEQHFQDAFSH
+1189 
-1204 LADYD
+1204 LADD
-1209 IISEDDARNLSE
+1209 LDLSNLSE
-1221 KNLNLLVE
+1221 AFSELLNSY
-1229 AFDAGGKDA
+1229 
-1238 AKTLLDLIQG
+1238 LDGSI
-1248 NLDDALKNIKIE
+1248 
-1260 PDDLEG
+1260 
-1266 VIGQLET
+1266 
-1273 AIGDSIENLD
+1273 DS
-1283 TSDLSNTLSQL
+1283 T
-1294 FSAFDNGDINTS
+1294 
-1306 QFILALQ
+1306 QFLMALQ
-1313 AIASTSDEAN
+1313 AISSGSTD
-1323 AALSPLISSL
+1323 AAENLSGLVSVM
-1333 QSLSAAS
+1333 QQVTAAS

-1366 LASDTGISLDEL
+1366 LASDTGISLDQL

-1386 MSVDEMIASG
+1386 MTIDEIIASA
-1396 NLTQIGEQ
+1396 NLTQIGTQ
-1404 FFANAEDA
+1404 FFANAENAD
-1412 ETWAN
+1412 TLAN
-1417 SLMGLT
+1417 SLVGLT

-1435 AVAANAQAAATEL
+1435 AASANAEAAAAQARSSATVL
-1448 ASRAADLEAKAADI
+1448 NAKADEI
-1462 EATGAEINA
+1462 EAYAGTHSAMNSLIPA
-1471 NNELIDSQGNVI
+1471 NSELMKSAIDV
-1483 LSADEL
+1483 AK
-1489 ADAQKQVNEQF
+1489 AQKELNVQM
-1500 EATTPAVKKHNVANN
+1500 EAETPAVNDLTSSA
-1515 KTASTYSKLAAEVR
+1515 KTTSVTYGELAAKIR
-1529 AYASSLKS
+1529 AYASELEA
-1537 QSAEQKSA
+1537 SADKEDAAKVA
-1545 ADAATAKASYIANL
+1545 ADAKASYISNL

-1572 YGKAAGSG
+1572 YGKSASSG
-1580 SKGGGDRGGSGSAA
+1580 SKGSGGGGGGSSAA
-1594 DNINEA
+1594 DNVNEA

-1610 LQEQQKALEKS
+1610 LQEAQKELEKY
-1621 KQALEDQKKALEDQK
+1621 KQQLEDAKKALEEQK
-1636 KALEETNKQLQEN
+1636 SALEETNKKLQEN

-1672 EAFYDAIKDTIQSE
+1672 EAFYGAIKDTIQSE

-1714 AEQQEDSI
+1714 ADQQEDSL

-1746 YDRVIDRNKEH
+1746 YDKVIDRNKEH

-1828 LTSAQRDYQKEIL
+1828 LASAQRDYQKEIL
-1841 ERQQKKIEEQTNE
+1841 ERQQKKIEEQTDE

-1906 FQYGNDASRLDQLS
+1906 FQYGNDTSRQDQLS

-1980 KQYFENQL
+1980 KKYFENQL

-2000 MKDLISQMVN
+2000 MKDLINQMVN

-2105 NNDEAERIQDQID
+2105 NNDEAEKIQDQID

-2124 NVIQAQIDA
+2124 NIIQAQIDA

-2178 QANADKNTNQMVNAL
+2178 QANADKNTNRMVSAL
-2193 NGLNSKIEESMKQ
+2193 DGLNSKIEQSMKQ

-2228 AVGGPFGKFGSG
+2228 AVGGPFGKSGSG

-2294 SSAGSARNALMGFG
+2294 STAGSARNALMGFG
-2308 TTNNT
+2308 ATNNT

>member
-1 MASKGTIALQL
+1 MATKGNINLQL
-12 QINTIFKDT
+12 NINTQFT
-21 KSAVAELNKSLQN
+21 NVKSAVDAFQKQLSN
-34 IKIDKSITNDFGS
+34 IKIDTNFSNSKGLADNFSKQADQIKVKLKEINDFDFNS
-47 NLIKSIK
+47 RSSKDYADLLKDIKTQYAQLSAAVNDYKVSLGK
-54 EKGQEIQDV
+54 EKSEVQDKLKAEQENLQALKEKSKTEKEYIDGFRDYHKVLAEAKAKNRELTDDEKLLVATYSSETKTMKQLKEEHKNTNQAKKDSSAEIKKLQAADKSYTALLKTEKEV
-63 MQKINGTEYT
+63 QSQIRTAIDTTTKAREDEYT
-73 GVNDKYFND
+73 AAKNQEAAN
-82 LFKSL
+82 KSNAA
-87 SSKIEELKQLQD
+87 QLQ
-99 NLKQLQISN
+99 KQTEAQNKQAEAIRKATEEEKKAQQIWQQTSSTFVDDFQ
-108 KSQDPSQDLA
+108 KAASSSDGLTSALDRQITKWTSLGFIVA
-118 TAKNELVSYQ
+118 TAK
-128 TELQKVTKT
+128 
-137 VDTFEERLSQLD
+137 R
-149 PLDQAQAYQNV
+149 A
-160 SSALQKFKA
+160 
-169 QQDVIATQVVDQ
+169 
-181 KKKIADLTTACGE
+181 
-194 YAKKEKEVAQ
+194 
-204 AQTDVQEAQKDIN
+204 
-217 KVLEEA
+217 
-223 DRLQTAGLDSM
+223 
-234 TGIKKATTEH
+234 
-244 TKEINEQAAAL
+244 
-255 KAKEKAEK
+255 
-263 EANQA
+263 
-268 TEEYRQAQIKIAEA
+268 
-282 EKQATEATKER
+282 
-293 ISALEQDTTKT
+293 IS
-304 LIEYQSAANQG
+304 
-315 AKSTNDLSAA
+315 
-325 LESSIVKW
+325 
-333 GSFTAIVHAAINA
+333 
-346 VQDIVSTYQE
+346 DIVQTYQE

-369 IATESLWGNMP
+369 IATDQLWGDMP
-380 QMIDNANSLAL
+380 QMIDNANNLAL
-391 SVDDLTNGMLLFYQ
+391 SIDDLTNGMLLFYQ

-428 QDLSTAVDQLTSTMN
+428 QDLATAVDQLTSTMN
-443 AFGMSGD
+443 AFGMEGD

-487 GMTFEQTT
+487 GMSFEQTT

-529 PESLLED
+529 PDSLLED
-536 GVNANDIEKA
+536 GVNANDVEKA
-546 LKKANVALRDTEGN
+546 LKKADVALRDTEGN

-574 WNTLDTNTQKYIATM
+574 WDTLDTNTQKYIATM

-602 VSNNQSNID
+602 VGNYSSNVA
-611 NLAYAMDAAG
+611 NLAYAMDSAG

-631 DNLSSALKRLD
+631 NNISSALTRLD
-642 NNFTALKTS
+642 NNWTKLKTS
-651 FFNSSSSLTSFVNLL
+651 FSDGRNIIVDVVDVFSNFVGFLADIGPSAITAGAGIALLTAKIVLANIAATKQYAMKAMQDAIDLSSLNNTEKIIAADTILEAVQKKLNKAEAENLL
-666 ASAVGALAKIPGP
+666 IKKGILPADAAAILESYEVATANGTQALSWEILKVQIHKATTALWEFISNPVGA
-679 IKEISLVMTALTL
+679 T
-692 IMTKHNLQVQK
+692 
-703 RIQSAYQ
+703 
-710 EVAVDAQSYAQKI
+710 
-723 ADAKGNQAE
+723 
-732 ITAILENVDA
+732 ITAIVAVLS
-742 HARLIAA
+742 IAVGTWA
-749 KKGLNQAET
+749 LYKDSLKET
-758 EELVTKAKS
+758 
-767 AVANAAEAKELDI
+767 AKE
-780 ITKEL
+780 T
-785 NKSSVSLANFGSQ
+785 Q
-798 GVGIVSALKASF
+798 
-810 TSLFSF
+810 
-816 ISTSIAEI
+816 
-824 GALAMANPVLATIGV
+824 
-839 ALAAVTAGV
+839 
-848 AIYTTAINEESK
+848 NE
-860 AIQENIDK
+860 IDK
-868 LKEEQETLSTEQQKH
+868 LKESIAAH
-883 EENAQ
+883 
-888 TLSDYADKLKE
+888 KE
-899 AYKQGQD
+899 AQKTYEQDAQSLDDYVNKLREAKENGED
-906 LTDIKKELAEKFSDE
+906 LTDIKNEIAEAFSDE
-921 QDIVNATQGSY
+921 QDVVIACQGSY
-932 EDLANTLDE
+932 ENLIDTLEDTIKKKKELAQQEAYQALKEESQNRKNEKAQLKKEWENKKTAGSESSFKTVYKDSSGKEVNLNDYTRQDVQVGSSYLSGSTTRKETNT
-941 VIKRE
+941 
-946 EELAKQKKYES
+946 ELAK
-957 AIAVEQERA
+957 RLGFT
-966 AETDKFETA
+966 AETIWTIEDNAGNKLFE
-975 WNQRNPFA
+975 
-983 KSKRA
+983 
-988 SSRTYTD
+988 
-995 RESGKELT
+995 
-1003 EDQAKAQYRRET
+1003 
-1015 DEGVSWDTYKAA
+1015 
-1027 NFDEKIIYTLTNA
+1027 
-1040 EGKEFWSGTE
+1040 GTE
-1050 EEYKEKIKELA
+1050 EQYNAKIKELTA
-1061 QNFYSAD
+1061 NFYSAND
-1068 DAFNMLAQSG
+1068 VANTMLQTGFSAESAG
-1078 EASGDAVAD
+1078 
-1087 TQKSKILSLISQ
+1087 SKLSNQQYSQTLSLVSQ
-1099 FGDSPFGED
+1099 FANSDFLED
-1108 GKVTDVAK
+1108 GQITEKAQQEVAEIEK
-1116 EQAQAIQETFAQ
+1116 YYDEIIAG
-1128 AKEELGVSFDDFYN
+1128 LGVSQEDFLAFLRGDMSELSRETVDILTNQFNQDFGDIISTNDPSAALMSSVQQNIKKGFDDAV
-1142 FLLGNYSSLSDKAY
+1142 LALIDQGVISQEQAEKLGYSAVQTLKTALDTGGAEFASS
-1156 QDISNFVV
+1156 ISNSLQEII
-1164 NLNAK
+1164 NNATSEIEPDEL
-1169 NQQALEDG
+1169 LE
-1177 LDPSVGDQIISN
+1177 ISN
-1189 AADNYEQHFQDAFSH
+1189 ALQDG
-1204 LADYD
+1204 LANIDWSTGD
-1209 IISEDDARNLSE
+1209 GISE
-1221 KNLNLLVE
+1221 
-1229 AFDAGGKDA
+1229 F
-1238 AKTLLDLIQG
+1238 
-1248 NLDDALKNIKIE
+1248 
-1260 PDDLEG
+1260 LEQLT
-1266 VIGQLET
+1266 QLET
-1273 AIGDSIENLD
+1273 AFPEL
-1283 TSDLSNTLSQL
+1283 TSQL
-1294 FSAFDNGDINTS
+1294 ENIREAFGESKIAALALNDAYNQTANATEFFTTATGDGFDSFSAMQAAAEAAGLS
-1306 QFILALQ
+1306 LADLNYYLDE
-1313 AIASTSDEAN
+1313 ATGHWMMASDEAANYAQQIYN
-1323 AALSPLISSL
+1323 ADTAQANALLSSAAMKNSL
-1333 QSLSAAS
+1333 LEEVTGMNSAAMAAEGLSAA
-1340 QDSFTSMESVS
+1340 QITAAM
-1351 QTWSDFGTNLGYIQQ
+1351 QTLSAKK
-1366 LASDTGISLDEL
+1366 AS
-1378 KSVAEALG
+1378 
-1386 MSVDEMIASG
+1386 
-1396 NLTQIGEQ
+1396 
-1404 FFANAEDA
+1404 
-1412 ETWAN
+1412 
-1417 SLMGLT
+1417 
-1423 DSQLAQAQAEQE
+1423 
-1435 AVAANAQAAATEL
+1435 AQAAVDEAQTEYDAAMSSVSSAE
-1448 ASRAADLEAKAADI
+1448 ASAQASSDKVDTASANANEMVKLTEEEIQKIAEQYPDAAAALGIGQTASSGIGLHSGKNLVTKAQKDII
-1462 EATGAEINA
+1462 EAALKLSKAKESLSNINNA
-1471 NNELIDSQGNVI
+1471 QVVL
-1483 LSADEL
+1483 
-1489 ADAQKQVNEQF
+1489 DA
-1500 EATTPAVKKHNVANN
+1500 
-1515 KTASTYSKLAAEVR
+1515 YSKNLFGAKKGVDGLSK
-1529 AYASSLKS
+1529 ASS
-1537 QSAEQKSA
+1537 
-1545 ADAATAKASYIANL
+1545 
-1559 RTQLQSAKKDWQN
+1559 
-1572 YGKAAGSG
+1572 G
-1580 SKGGGDRGGSGSAA
+1580 GGSGGGGAA
-1594 DNINEA
+1594 EASNEL
-1600 TEALEEQKKA
+1600 TDALEAQKKA
-1610 LQEQQKALEKS
+1610 LQEQEKALEKS

-1636 KALEETNKQLQEN
+1636 KALEETNKKLQEN

-1714 AEQQEDSI
+1714 AEQQEDSL
-1722 NKLYDAAQA
+1722 NKLYNAAQA

-1738 GLDNQIDS
+1738 GLDNQIGS
-1746 YDRVIDRNKEH
+1746 YDKVIDRNKEH

-1828 LTSAQRDYQKEIL
+1828 LASAQRDYQKEIL
-1841 ERQQKKIEEQTNE
+1841 ERQQKKIEEQTDE

-1906 FQYGNDASRLDQLS
+1906 FQYGNDASRQDQLS

-1980 KQYFENQL
+1980 KKYFENQL

-2000 MKDLISQMVN
+2000 MKDLINQMVN

-2105 NNDEAERIQDQID
+2105 NNDEAEKIQDQID

-2193 NGLNSKIEESMKQ
+2193 NGLNSKIEQSMKQ

-2308 TTNNT
+2308 ATNNT